1 MKKMNPKVKQAW
13 IDALRSGKYKQG
25 GDYLAQQQ
33 DEEIAYCCLGVLC
46 ELHRHEHGGSW
57 HMSNDGSTMGYEDE
71 RRVQYPPANVKRW
84 AGLDPKAEPRLVE
97 MNDIKS
103 NSFDVIAQYI
113 EDAL

>member
-25 GDYLAQQQ
+25 EGYLAQKAG
-33 DEEIAYCCLGVLC
+33 EETFYCCLGVLC
-46 ELHRHEHGGSW
+46 ELHRQDHGGSW
-57 HMSNDGSTMGYEDE
+57 YMSFDGSTMGYEDE
-71 RRVQYPPANVKRW
+71 RRVQYPSASVKRW
-84 AGLDPKAEPRLVE
+84 ANLDPKAEPRLAE

-113 EDAL
+113 EDTL